1 MKPPPNSSL
10 GPASPD
16 YGSWKAEGQAL
27 LIEYSSSMLESI
39 GGAVMAAFQEAA
51 GVGAETGGAL
61 FGTHGPDSV
70 QLIAWRPVPLER
82 AGSRIGLSPH
92 NQLALQRLL
101 AAAGTDPALKGLQP
115 AGWMQS
121 TLRRQIELA
130 GESLEIYRRFFPEPW
145 QVALLIRPSFQR
157 ATMAGFFFR
166 ERDGAIRTRASHR
179 EFVLLPA
186 GWTAPSRPAAPVS
199 AIPLPEPPGEP
210 PRAQAPGAIPPR
222 ARWLRRVTVVLGA
235 MAVVVLGVV
244 GLMEVA
250 PTGLQAPAV
259 RVSEVA
265 DQLRIEWDADSE
277 PAKSAPRAALVIQD
291 AGRKTEKTLERN
303 DLAAGSF
310 IYQRQGADVLVQ
322 LSFERPG
329 KAPVVETTRFIGP
342 VVAPLA
348 QLESMKKK
356 VTELEDALAK
366 SEAAL
371 NAERTRNAA
380 LERALK
386 LSTASEPAPP
396 APPSKPPQ

>member
-1 MKPPPNSSL
+1 
-10 GPASPD
+10 
-16 YGSWKAEGQAL
+16 
-27 LIEYSSSMLESI
+27 
-39 GGAVMAAFQEAA
+39 
-51 GVGAETGGAL
+51 
-61 FGTHGPDSV
+61 
-70 QLIAWRPVPLER
+70 
-82 AGSRIGLSPH
+82 
-92 NQLALQRLL
+92 
-101 AAAGTDPALKGLQP
+101 
-115 AGWMQS
+115 
-121 TLRRQIELA
+121 
-130 GESLEIYRRFFPEPW
+130 
-145 QVALLIRPSFQR
+145 
-157 ATMAGFFFR
+157 
-166 ERDGAIRTRASHR
+166 
-179 EFVLLPA
+179 
-186 GWTAPSRPAAPVS
+186 
-199 AIPLPEPPGEP
+199 
-210 PRAQAPGAIPPR
+210 
-222 ARWLRRVTVVLGA
+222 

-250 PTGLQAPAV
+250 PTRLQAPAV

-277 PAKSAPRAALVIQD
+277 PAKSAPRASLVIQD

-303 DLAAGSF
+303 DLVAGSF
-310 IYQRQGADVLVQ
+310 VYQRQGADVLVQ